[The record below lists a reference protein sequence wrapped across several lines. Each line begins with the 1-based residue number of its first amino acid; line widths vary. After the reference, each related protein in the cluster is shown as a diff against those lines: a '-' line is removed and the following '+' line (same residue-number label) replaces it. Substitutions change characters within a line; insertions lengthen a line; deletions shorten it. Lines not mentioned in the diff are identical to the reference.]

1 MRHKTLLV
9 WAFCL
14 LCSPAL
20 ADEDNENNG
29 LRANFRRVALEMSS
43 TSVSHAEQY
52 QNSPNTQL
60 SSDSETLFKGVFDFI
75 LEYEQPDYQWNN
87 SVYME
92 YGKTRLK
99 KADGSTTSS
108 ENADKILLTS
118 D

>member
-9 WAFCL
+9 WAICL

-99 KADGSTTSS
+99 KPTAQPPPPKTPIKSF
-108 ENADKILLTS
+108 
-118 D
+118 

>member
-52 QNSPNTQL
+52 QNSP
-60 SSDSETLFKGVFDFI
+60 SSVQTAKPCS
-75 LEYEQPDYQWNN
+75 
-87 SVYME
+87 
-92 YGKTRLK
+92 
-99 KADGSTTSS
+99 KAY
-108 ENADKILLTS
+108 LTS
-118 D
+118 FSNMNSRIINGTIPFIWNTAKPDSKKPTAQPPPPNTPIKSF